1 MLRGSPLVRLERPA
15 ADGSARAVPVP
26 SGSAPGSRLGWR
38 MPDAFALEG
47 EMTDRR
53 TVATG
58 VSQATVEQRAVAPAR
73 PGGKWWTLVAVCLG
87 MFMLLLDITIVTVA
101 LPDIQRGLGAS
112 FSDLQWIVDAYALT
126 LAAFLLTAGSLSDMY
141 GRRRWFLIGLVVF
154 TGASLLCG
162 FATSTLMLQVSRAVL
177 ADAFRGKDRGV
188 AFGIWGA
195 ITGIAVAVGPLL
207 GGVLTSGISW
217 RWIFFVNGPIGA
229 VAIVITVLKV
239 AESRQSGAAR
249 PDWPGFVLFSLGLAS
264 LVYGLIE
271 SNQKSF
277 GNSLVVGSFVAAG
290 VLLAAF
296 VLAELRGRHP
306 MFDLALFRRPAFS
319 GGCVAAFG
327 LSASIFAMILYLVL
341 YLQDIL
347 GYSALGTGLRMTVM
361 SAGMFVA
368 ATISGRASA
377 HVPVRLLIGAGLI
390 GGGLALLLMRG
401 LGAASSWTHLIP
413 GLILAGVGAG
423 LVNPPLASTAVGVVR
438 PERAGMA
445 SGINS
450 TFRQVGIATGIAV
463 LGTLF
468 SHTVTGQV
476 RATITTVPGMS
487 GRAAQVV
494 GAVQSGQIGRL
505 IAHLPARTGQA
516 VAMVTRSAFTAGL
529 NEILLVAAIIAF
541 ASGLVSLAAIRGQ
554 DFVAQG
560 PAPPGG

>member
-1 MLRGSPLVRLERPA
+1 
-15 ADGSARAVPVP
+15 
-26 SGSAPGSRLGWR
+26 
-38 MPDAFALEG
+38 
-47 EMTDRR
+47 MTDQSP
-53 TVATG
+53 AGSG
-58 VSQATVEQRAVAPAR
+58 VSQAAAVQVAGPRAG
-73 PGGKWWTLVAVCLG
+73 PGSKWWTLVAVCLG
-87 MFMLLLDITIVTVA
+87 IFMLLLDITIVTVA
-101 LPDIQRGLGAS
+101 LPDIQQGLGSS
-112 FSDLQWIVDAYALT
+112 FADLQWIVDAYALT

-162 FATSTLMLQVSRAVL
+162 FATSTLMLQVSRTVQGVGGAIMFAVSLALL

-217 RWIFFVNGPIGA
+217 RWIFFVNGPVGA

-239 AESRQSGAAR
+239 AESRQSGSAR

-277 GNSLVVGSFVAAG
+277 GSSLVVGSFVVAG

-306 MFDLALFRRPAFS
+306 MFDLTLFRLPTFS
-319 GGCVAAFG
+319 GGAVAAFG

-341 YLQDIL
+341 YLQDVL
-347 GYSALGTGLRMTVM
+347 GYSALGTGLRMTVL
-361 SAGMFVA
+361 SAGMFA
-368 ATISGRASA
+368 AAAIAGRASA
-377 HVPVRLLIGAGLI
+377 HVPARLLIGAGLTA
-390 GGGLALLLMRG
+390 GGAALLLMRG

-413 GLILAGVGAG
+413 GLILAGLGAG

-450 TFRQVGIATGIAV
+450 TFRQVGIATGVAA
-463 LGTLF
+463 LGSILASRVRTLF
-468 SHTVTGQV
+468 VEQLPGVAHVHAIADAVGNGHVSQTLHAAPPQV
-476 RATITTVPGMS
+476 RQRVAH
-487 GRAAQVV
+487 AAE
-494 GAVQSGQIGRL
+494 AS
-505 IAHLPARTGQA
+505 
-516 VAMVTRSAFTAGL
+516 FAG
-529 NEILLVAAIIAF
+529 
-541 ASGLVSLAAIRGQ
+541 GL
-554 DFVAQG
+554 
-560 PAPPGG
+560 

>member
-1 MLRGSPLVRLERPA
+1 MTGHRTAESGVFKA
-15 ADGSARAVPVP
+15 A
-26 SGSAPGSRLGWR
+26 
-38 MPDAFALEG
+38 
-47 EMTDRR
+47 
-53 TVATG
+53 
-58 VSQATVEQRAVAPAR
+58 VEQRAGGPAR
-73 PGGKWWTLVAVCLG
+73 PGNKWWTLVAVCLG

-141 GRRRWFLIGLVVF
+141 GRRRLFLIGLVVF

-162 FATSTLMLQVSRAVL
+162 FATSALMLQVSRAVQGVGGAIMFAVSL
-177 ADAFRGKDRGV
+177 ALLAGAFRGKDRGV

-217 RWIFFVNGPIGA
+217 GWIFFVNGPIGA
-229 VAIVITVLKV
+229 VALVITVGRV

-249 PDWPGFVLFSLGLAS
+249 PDWAGFALFSLGLAC

-271 SNQKSF
+271 SNQRSF
-277 GNSLVVGSFVAAG
+277 GNRLVVGSFVAAG
-290 VLLAAF
+290 VLLAGF

-306 MFDLALFRRPAFS
+306 MFDLSLFGRPAFT

-347 GYSALGTGLRMTVM
+347 GYSALGTGLRLTVM
-361 SAGMFVA
+361 SAGMLAA

-377 HVPVRLLIGAGLI
+377 RVPARLLIGAGLI
-390 GGGLALLLMRG
+390 AGGLALLWMRG
-401 LGAASSWTHLIP
+401 LSAASSWTHLIP
-413 GLILAGVGAG
+413 GLILVGVGAG

-468 SHTVTGQV
+468 THTVTSQV
-476 RATITTVPGMS
+476 RATIGTVHSLS
-487 GRAAQVV
+487 GRAAQVA
-494 GAVQSGQIGRL
+494 GAIQSGHLGTL
-505 IAHLPARTGQA
+505 IARLPPRTGQA
-516 VAMVTRSAFTAGL
+516 VALVTRSAFTAGL
-529 NEILLVAAIIAF
+529 NQILLVAAIIAL

>member
-1 MLRGSPLVRLERPA
+1 
-15 ADGSARAVPVP
+15 
-26 SGSAPGSRLGWR
+26 
-38 MPDAFALEG
+38 
-47 EMTDRR
+47 
-53 TVATG
+53 
-58 VSQATVEQRAVAPAR
+58 
-73 PGGKWWTLVAVCLG
+73 
-87 MFMLLLDITIVTVA
+87 
-101 LPDIQRGLGAS
+101 
-112 FSDLQWIVDAYALT
+112 
-126 LAAFLLTAGSLSDMY
+126 
-141 GRRRWFLIGLVVF
+141 
-154 TGASLLCG
+154 
-162 FATSTLMLQVSRAVL
+162 MLQVSRAVQGVGGAIMFAVSLALL

-217 RWIFFVNGPIGA
+217 RWIFFVNAPVGA
-229 VAIVITVLKV
+229 MAIVITVLKV
-239 AESRQSGAAR
+239 AESRQTGAAR

-271 SNQKSF
+271 SNQKPLSN
-277 GNSLVVGSFVAAG
+277 GLVVGSFVAAG
-290 VLLAAF
+290 LLLAAF
-296 VLAELRGRHP
+296 VLAEFRARHP
-306 MFDLALFRRPAFS
+306 MFDLTLFRRPAFS

-347 GYSALGTGLRMTVM
+347 GISALGTGLRLTVL
-361 SAGMFVA
+361 SAGMFAA
-368 ATISGRASA
+368 ATISGQASA
-377 HVPVRLLIGAGLI
+377 HMPVRLLIGAGLI
-390 GGGLALLLMRG
+390 GGGLGLLLMRG

-487 GRAAQVV
+487 GRAAQVT
-494 GAVQSGQIGRL
+494 GAVQSGQTGRL

-541 ASGLVSLAAIRGQ
+541 VSGLVSLVAIRGQ

-560 PAPPGG
+560 PAPPSG

>member
-1 MLRGSPLVRLERPA
+1 M
-15 ADGSARAVPVP
+15 
-26 SGSAPGSRLGWR
+26 
-38 MPDAFALEG
+38 
-47 EMTDRR
+47 
-53 TVATG
+53 
-58 VSQATVEQRAVAPAR
+58 
-73 PGGKWWTLVAVCLG
+73 
-87 MFMLLLDITIVTVA
+87 
-101 LPDIQRGLGAS
+101 
-112 FSDLQWIVDAYALT
+112 
-126 LAAFLLTAGSLSDMY
+126 
-141 GRRRWFLIGLVVF
+141 
-154 TGASLLCG
+154 
-162 FATSTLMLQVSRAVL
+162 
-177 ADAFRGKDRGV
+177 
-188 AFGIWGA
+188 
-195 ITGIAVAVGPLL
+195 
-207 GGVLTSGISW
+207 LTSGISW

-229 VAIVITVLKV
+229 VAIVLTVLKV

-249 PDWPGFVLFSLGLAS
+249 PDWPGVVVVSLGLAS
-264 LVYGLIE
+264 RVYGLIE

-277 GNSLVVGSFVAAG
+277 GNSLVIGSFVAAG

-306 MFDLALFRRPAFS
+306 MFDLTLFRVPAFT
-319 GGCVAAFG
+319 GGAVAAFG

-347 GYSALGTGLRMTVM
+347 GYSALGTGLRMTVL
-361 SAGMFVA
+361 SGGMFVA
-368 ATISGRASA
+368 ATISGRAST

-468 SHTVTGQV
+468 SHKVTEQV

-487 GRAAQVV
+487 GRAAQVT

-505 IAHLPARTGQA
+505 IAHLPARTGHA
-516 VAMVTRSAFTAGL
+516 VAIITRAAFTAGL
-529 NEILLVAAIIAF
+529 NQILLVAAIIAV

-560 PAPPGG
+560 PAPPGR